1 MDYSKQRFERL
12 FKDSYPHMYRIAH
25 PANTV
30 FTIRMRSAV
39 KIRDVKALPPLSPIT
54 SIKVTITDGLSN
66 MLALYFL

>member
-25 PANTV
+25 PADTV

-39 KIRDVKALPPLSPIT
+39 KIRDVKALPPLSPIA
-54 SIKVTITDGLSN
+54 SI
-66 MLALYFL
+66 